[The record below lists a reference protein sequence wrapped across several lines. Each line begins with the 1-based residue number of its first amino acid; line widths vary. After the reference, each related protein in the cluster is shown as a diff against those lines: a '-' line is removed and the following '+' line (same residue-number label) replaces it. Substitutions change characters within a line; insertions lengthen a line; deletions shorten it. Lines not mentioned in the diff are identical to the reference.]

1 MNRHAFLAFDLG
13 AESGRAVVGTLS
25 EKKVET
31 REVYRFA
38 NVLARIGGHTYW
50 DVLRLWNDVKHAI
63 PLAQAELGGPL
74 TSIGVDTWGVDF
86 ALLNRNG
93 ELVEN
98 PHHYRDIRTEGVMEK
113 LLAKVP
119 KEEVYSKTGIQF
131 MRINTLYQLY
141 SMVLDK
147 SPALESAAKFLMMP
161 DLFNYFL
168 SGSAKSEFTDATTTQ
183 FYNPIKKEW
192 DFDLLRRLKIP
203 THFLPEIIG
212 PGTTLGKISSE
223 LASELN
229 VSKEISIVAP
239 ACHDTASA
247 VAAAPLESG
256 RSAYI
261 SSGTWS
267 LVGAEVEKP
276 VMNRKSLAYD
286 FTNEGGVFGK
296 FRLLHNVQGMW
307 LVQECRRVWTSRGK
321 ELSYEE
327 LTKLA
332 GESRRFV
339 AQIDPDHPR
348 FIAPSNMEDEIIGY
362 LEDTKQNKP
371 KNEGELT
378 RIIFE
383 SLAFK
388 YRMVIEQ
395 LEDLTGLNFD
405 QINVVGG
412 GSRNWLLNQLTAD
425 FTGLVVVA
433 GPVEATSVGN
443 ILMQAVAAGL
453 LKTHEDVRS
462 VVRNSSELQEYE
474 PNPSAEVDDAYKR
487 FVALVEG
494 QENAPEGQHRT
505 SG

>member
-1 MNRHAFLAFDLG
+1 MNRHKFLAFDLG
-13 AESGRAVVGTLS
+13 AESGRTVVGVLS
-25 EKKVET
+25 EKKVEM

-38 NVLARIGGHTYW
+38 NVPVRIGGHTHW
-50 DVLRLWNDVKHAI
+50 DVLRLWNDMKHVI
-63 PLAQAELGGPL
+63 PLAQAESGGSL

-86 ALLNRNG
+86 ALLDRNG
-93 ELVEN
+93 ELVGN

-113 LLAKVP
+113 LLAEVP
-119 KEEVYSKTGIQF
+119 REEVYSRTGIQF

-141 SMVLDK
+141 SMVLDR

-161 DLFNYFL
+161 DLFNHFL
-168 SGSAKSEFTDATTTQ
+168 SGSTESEFTDATTTQ
-183 FYNPIKKEW
+183 FYNPIKKDW
-192 DFDLLRRLKIP
+192 DSELLRKLKIP
-203 THFLPEIIG
+203 THFLPEIVG

-229 VSKEISIVAP
+229 VSRDISIVAP

-276 VMNRKSLAYD
+276 VMTRKSLAYD

-307 LVQECRRVWTSRGK
+307 LVQECRRVWSSKGK

-327 LTKLA
+327 LVKLA
-332 GESRRFV
+332 SESRRFI

-348 FIAPSNMEDEIIGY
+348 FMAPSNMEDEIMGY
-362 LEDTKQNKP
+362 LDDTRQDKP

-378 RIIFE
+378 RIILE

-395 LEDLTGLNFD
+395 LKDLTGLSFSH
-405 QINVVGG
+405 INVVGG
-412 GSRNWLLNQLTAD
+412 GSKNWLLNQLTAD

-453 LKTHEDVRS
+453 LKTHGDVRS
-462 VVRNSSELQEYE
+462 VVRNSFELQKYE
-474 PNPSAEVDDAYKR
+474 PNPKAEADDAYKR
-487 FVALVEG
+487 FVALVERWG
-494 QENAPEGQHRT
+494 NPANETA
-505 SG
+505 

>member
-1 MNRHAFLAFDLG
+1 MNRQAFLAFDLG

-25 EKKVET
+25 EERLET

-38 NVLARIGGHTYW
+38 NVPARIGVHTYW

-63 PLAQAELGGPL
+63 SLAQAGLGGAL

-86 ALLNRNG
+86 ALLDRNG
-93 ELVEN
+93 ELIGN
-98 PHHYRDIRTEGVMEK
+98 PHHYRDARTEGVMEK
-113 LLAKVP
+113 LLAEVSR
-119 KEEVYSKTGIQF
+119 EEVYSRTGIQF

-147 SPALESAAKFLMMP
+147 SPALESAARFLMMP

-168 SGSAKSEFTDATTTQ
+168 SGSTKSEFTDATTTQ

-192 DFDLLRRLKIP
+192 DFDLLGRLRIP
-203 THFLPEIIG
+203 THFLPEIVS
-212 PGTTLGKISSE
+212 PGTTLGKMSAD

-229 VSKEISIVAP
+229 VSRDVSIVAP

-267 LVGAEVEKP
+267 LVGAEVESP
-276 VMNRKSLAYD
+276 VINEKSLRYD

-307 LVQECRRVWTSRGK
+307 LVQECRRVWASRGK

-332 GESRRFV
+332 SESTPFTALV
-339 AQIDPDHPR
+339 DPDYPR
-348 FIAPSNMEDEIIGY
+348 FIAPSNMEGEIMTY
-362 LEDTKQNKP
+362 LQDTNQNKP
-371 KNEGELT
+371 KDEGHLV
-378 RIIFE
+378 RIILE

-388 YRMVIEQ
+388 YRKVIEQ
-395 LEDLTGLNFD
+395 LEDLTGLSFD

-425 FTGLVVVA
+425 FTGLRVVA
-433 GPVEATSVGN
+433 GPVEATSIGN
-443 ILMQAVAAGL
+443 VLMQAVAAGIL
-453 LKTHEDVRS
+453 GSHEEVRS
-462 VVRNSSELQEYE
+462 VVRNSSELRVYE
-474 PNPSAEVDDAYKR
+474 PNPSARVEDAYNR
-487 FVALVEG
+487 FVALVERRG
-494 QENAPEGQHRT
+494 KPA
-505 SG
+505 

>member
-1 MNRHAFLAFDLG
+1 MSRHTFLAFDLG
-13 AESGRAVVGTLS
+13 AESGRAVIGVLS
-25 EKKVET
+25 DQKIET
-31 REVYRFA
+31 RETHRFA
-38 NVLARIGGHTYW
+38 NIPARIGGHTYW
-50 DVLRLWNDVKHAI
+50 DVLRLWNDMKHAV
-63 PLAQAELGGPL
+63 PLAQVESGGSL

-86 ALLNRNG
+86 ALLDRDG
-93 ELVEN
+93 ELVGN
-98 PHHYRDIRTEGVMEK
+98 PHHYRDVRTEGVMER
-113 LLAKVP
+113 LLTEVP
-119 KEEVYSKTGIQF
+119 KEEVYSRTGIQF

-147 SPALESAAKFLMMP
+147 SPALDSAEKFLMMP
-161 DLFNYFL
+161 DLFHYFL
-168 SGSAKSEFTDATTTQ
+168 SGSTKSEFTDATTTQ
-183 FYNPIKKEW
+183 FYNPIKRDW

-212 PGTTLGKISSE
+212 PGTVLGKMSSE
-223 LASELN
+223 LASELS
-229 VSKEISIVAP
+229 VSREISIVAP

-247 VAAAPLESG
+247 VAAAPLRSG

-267 LVGAEVEKP
+267 LIGAEVEKP
-276 VMNRKSLAYD
+276 VMSKKSLSYD
-286 FTNEGGVFGK
+286 FTNEGGVFGT

-307 LVQECRRVWTSRGK
+307 LLQECRRVWTSMGRD
-321 ELSYEE
+321 LSYEE

-332 GESRRFV
+332 SESRRFV

-348 FIAPSNMEDEIIGY
+348 FIAPSNMEDEIMGY

-371 KNEGELT
+371 KDEGELA

-383 SLAFK
+383 SLALK

-395 LEDLTGLNFD
+395 LEDLTGLKFN

-425 FTGLVVVA
+425 FTGLHVVA
-433 GPVEATSVGN
+433 GPVEATSIGN

-453 LKTHEDVRS
+453 LGSHDDVRS

-474 PNPSAEVDDAYKR
+474 PNPSAEIDDAYKQ
-487 FVALVEG
+487 FVALVERRG
-494 QENAPEGQHRT
+494 KPTRGA
-505 SG
+505 